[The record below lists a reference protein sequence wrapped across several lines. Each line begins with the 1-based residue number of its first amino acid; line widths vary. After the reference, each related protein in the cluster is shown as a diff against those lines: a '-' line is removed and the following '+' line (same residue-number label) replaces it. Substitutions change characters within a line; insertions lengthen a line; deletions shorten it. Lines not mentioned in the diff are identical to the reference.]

1 MLLQN
6 SEKSL
11 KFPVKKWVL
20 NLKICL
26 KFQISY
32 YHPLNEWLVRGNQL
46 QPWVNNDGSFKF
58 WDYHPPKMGKHFKIK
73 LKFQIPYYHQ

>member
-11 KFPVKKWVL
+11 KFTVKKMGVKPQ
-20 NLKICL
+20 NMP
-26 KFQISY
+26 QISY
-32 YHPLNEWLVRGNQL
+32 YHPLNEWLVRGNQW